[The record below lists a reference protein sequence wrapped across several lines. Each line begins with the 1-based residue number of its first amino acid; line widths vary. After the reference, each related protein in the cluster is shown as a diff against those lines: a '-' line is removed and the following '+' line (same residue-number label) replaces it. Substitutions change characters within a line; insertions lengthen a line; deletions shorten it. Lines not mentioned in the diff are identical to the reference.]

1 MYVTTFFTGKILNG
15 PVIFQSYLKP
25 KLVLGYIGSDRTY
38 LPHIIL
44 TLTVYNIAHCWDIE
58 VICVL
63 FDLGTKKLS
72 NKRGI
77 ILIR

>member
-44 TLTVYNIAHCWDIE
+44 TLTVYNIAHC
-58 VICVL
+58 
-63 FDLGTKKLS
+63 
-72 NKRGI
+72 
-77 ILIR
+77 